1 MQLFQFLIGE
11 KESLEK
17 MESFPVCPA
26 TPSNKAGICSPQV
39 TFIYGL
45 YTQLFIYTLLKWLT
59 CSETYLTPISWMGI
73 LLSNNLKKKAKYK
86 QLTGIIGTK

>member
-17 MESFPVCPA
+17 IESLPVCPA

-39 TFIYGL
+39 IREGL
-45 YTQLFIYTLLKWLT
+45 AWD
-59 CSETYLTPISWMGI
+59 
-73 LLSNNLKKKAKYK
+73 LKKCFCFCGSYS
-86 QLTGIIGTK
+86 